1 MEQSNRRLVLGLI
14 FIVFG
19 VIYLLDNLNVLE
31 FTIPRYLWRWEMIL
45 IIIGVI
51 NIFTKNYSAAFTLI
65 GIGAFFW
72 AIDDYNINFWD
83 LWPVVLIIIGISFIL
98 KQGLLNPEKKKLMD
112 DQKTSSMK

>member
-1 MEQSNRRLVLGLI
+1 MEQSNKRLVLGLI

-19 VIYLLDNLNVLE
+19 VIFLLDNLNVLE

-45 IIIGVI
+45 IIIGAI
-51 NIFTKNYSAAFTLI
+51 NIFSKNYSAAFTLI

-98 KQGLLNPEKKKLMD
+98 KQGLLSPEKKKLMD
-112 DQKTSSMK
+112 DQKTSSTK